1 MKLISVIV
9 PAYNIEKYISR
20 CLDSIIA
27 QTYRELEIIAV
38 DDGSTDGTGAILDDY
53 AAKDERI
60 HVIHQDN
67 KGLSGARNSALEIA
81 KGDYIGY
88 VDGDDYIEPDM
99 YEKMLS
105 VCEEN
110 DAEMAITAYR
120 QVGEGIKN
128 RKFSG
133 RKIVLSRDEALDI
146 YICDNR
152 EFSIYNSVWS
162 RLYKREIVDGARFP
176 LGKNSEDI
184 IYTTKAMCALNK
196 CVYID
201 NPLYNY
207 MAARP
212 DSIMNVRLHD
222 RRLNDEIPFLK
233 EQLEIFRD
241 KAGEELYQKSVYH
254 YYRRLLFYYTDFKD
268 RRMKDSASAIADAIK
283 EDIPLIEKI
292 YALPFVSRGDKKRMD
307 LFLKSPGKYYMAGKT
322 YEETVI
328 PLRNTPEGAPPLI
341 SLIGN
346 TAFYLG
352 VVLEILIMF
361 LDKADYINPYEGWMF
376 RITFLLF
383 FVKVVCTKYSLKE
396 YVAMILLVGL
406 AFISYRINTRDELV
420 RFAVFLFAMKNID
433 LKNVLRWVFRLSVLA
448 MVLLAILSL
457 TGLLGDV
464 VEQYEGYGFKEGS
477 TRLCLGLGSSNA
489 FAIMIWALMLLAIY
503 LYHDRMKWQHYAFM
517 TLLSVFIYVTTLT
530 RTTLAVMLLT
540 VVAAFVMQYF
550 KKLQKNKL
558 IYALGIVL
566 ILAFVGFSVWAA
578 CVSDWHEFLSP
589 EVARINDFLTGRIE
603 VLSRFTDGGGHIS
616 NWTAFSAPEHDRY
629 FDMGYVR
636 LFYWYG
642 IIPASVMIL
651 LVILSVIESYRRND
665 YMGFVMIMMMSVFTV
680 IEAHIVSVY
689 IARNYMIFLM
699 GAYLISLLGNR
710 CGTRRIAA
718 DKGHDHSHKVEYH
731 VSDEYFWRAYK
742 QII

>member
-20 CLDSIIA
+20 CLDSIID

-38 DDGSTDGTGAILDDY
+38 DDGSTDGTGPILDEY
-53 AAKDERI
+53 TRKDRRI
-60 HVIHQDN
+60 RVIHQEN
-67 KGLSGARNSALEIA
+67 MGLSGARNSALEIA
-81 KGDYIGY
+81 RGDYIGY

-105 VCEEN
+105 ACEEN
-110 DAEMAITAYR
+110 GAEMAVTAYR
-120 QVGEGIKN
+120 QIGEGIVN

-133 RKIVLSRDEALDI
+133 KEFVLSREEALDI

-162 RLYKREIVDGARFP
+162 RLYKKEIVEGARFP
-176 LGKNSEDI
+176 LGRNSEDI

-196 CVYID
+196 CVYVD
-201 NPLYNY
+201 RPLYNY
-207 MAARP
+207 IAARP

-233 EQLEIFRD
+233 EQLEIFKD
-241 KAGEELYQKSVYH
+241 ETTEELYQKAVYH

-268 RRMKDSASAIADAIK
+268 RRMKDSAAAIADVIR
-283 EDIPLIEKI
+283 EDVPLIEKI

-307 LFLKSPGKYYMAGKT
+307 LFLKSPGKYYVAGKA

-328 PLRNTPEGAPPLI
+328 PLRNTPDGANTLI
-341 SLIGN
+341 SLVGN
-346 TAFYLG
+346 GAFYLG
-352 VVLEILIMF
+352 VVLEIIIMF

-383 FVKVVCTKYSLKE
+383 FIKVICTKYSLKE
-396 YVAMILLVGL
+396 FIAMILLVGL

-433 LKNVLRWVFRLSVLA
+433 LKNILRWVLRLSVLA
-448 MVLLAILSL
+448 MALLAILSL
-457 TGLLGDV
+457 TGILGDV

-489 FAIMIWALMLLAIY
+489 FAIMIWALMLLVIY
-503 LYHDRMKWQHYAFM
+503 LYHERLKWQHYVFM
-517 TLLSVFIYVTTLT
+517 TILSVLIYVTTLT

-540 VVAAFVMQYF
+540 VALAFVMDNF
-550 KKLQKNKL
+550 RKLQKNRL
-558 IYALGIVL
+558 VYALGIVM
-566 ILAFVGFSVWAA
+566 ILAFTGFSVWAA

-616 NWTAFSAPEHDRY
+616 NWSAFSAPEHDRY
-629 FDMGYVR
+629 FDMGFVR
-636 LFYWYG
+636 MFYWYG
-642 IIPASVMIL
+642 IIPAGAMLL
-651 LVILSVIESYRRND
+651 LVILSIIESYRRRD
-665 YMGFVMIMMMSVFTV
+665 YMGFVMIMMMSIFTV

-689 IARNYMIFLM
+689 IARNYLLFLI
-699 GAYLISLLGNR
+699 GAYLISMLSGSER
-710 CGTRRIAA
+710 DGRSVIEKHTP
-718 DKGHDHSHKVEYH
+718 
-731 VSDEYFWRAYK
+731 DEYFWRAYK
-742 QII
+742 LIGR